1 MYVVTLKT
9 FLWVVQEYDNPN
21 HPDDTALVQ
30 ILQAFLSNQQ
40 KLEKLKR
47 DAFFVKKL
55 GKAQASLKTFSLVVE
70 NRDLR
75 IFIVSPLD

>member
-30 ILQAFLSNQQ
+30 IL
-40 KLEKLKR
+40 
-47 DAFFVKKL
+47 
-55 GKAQASLKTFSLVVE
+55 
-70 NRDLR
+70 
-75 IFIVSPLD
+75 